1 MNKKLLIIKFY
12 DSPSVISDERNIKIV
27 HNSVKAFNNQL
38 YSIDSKDILVY
49 FASISSHPS
58 LWFGQL
64 GTMKVKYSPDHD
76 RFFELLSQKT
86 NIEISAQNLRRYQH
100 VKYFIFLSSDIRD
113 SDSNIS
119 KVHTIAHELQHI
131 VQDINNELNRKR
143 ASVLIQYFYL
153 KGNWVNEI
161 YRKLPIEF
169 DAFLVSKKTNYSLYG
184 KKEVDNFLAD
194 IIKKSKPR
202 DKSYWEFVDSIE
214 VNDEYDLNTEMETL
228 WEEHIN
234 SIEKLYYKAFNS
246 NDPKYK
252 EFLDSYNHLK
262 IDHYSKKT

>member
-1 MNKKLLIIKFY
+1 MNKKLLIIKFH
-12 DSPSVISDERNIKIV
+12 DSSSVISDERNIKIV
-27 HNSVKAFNNQL
+27 HNSIKAFNNQI

-49 FASISSHPS
+49 FASISSNPYM
-58 LWFGQL
+58 WFGRL

-76 RFFELLSQKT
+76 RFFKLLSQKT
-86 NIEISAQNLRRYQH
+86 NIEISAQNLRRYQQ

-113 SDSNIS
+113 SDSNIF

-131 VQDINNELNRKR
+131 VQGINNELNRKR
-143 ASVLIQYFYL
+143 ASVLTQYFYL
-153 KGNWVNEI
+153 KGNWINEI
-161 YRKLPIEF
+161 YRKLPFEF
-169 DAFLVSKKTNYSLYG
+169 DAFLISKRTNYSLYG
-184 KKEVDNFLAD
+184 NKEVDNFLAD
-194 IIKKSKPR
+194 IIKESKPR

-214 VNDEYDLNTEMETL
+214 VNDEYDLNAEMETL

-234 SIEKLYYKAFNS
+234 SIEKLYYKVFNS

-262 IDHYSKKT
+262 FTHYSKKT